1 MTSRAR
7 LLILVFALAGLAFA
21 GSSAWVHY
29 KLITQP
35 AYVSPCDINATFSCS
50 QVYMSQYGAI
60 RGVPVAVGGLIW
72 FALVGLLAA
81 FARPGERND
90 PTGAY
95 VFALA
100 TVGLGAV
107 IYLAYASFVVLKMGC
122 VLCIGTYV
130 SVVGIFLVSSA
141 SVSMPMTRLPGR
153 LFNDLR
159 TLVSRPT
166 AMLVAILFLG
176 FAASA
181 IAFFPKEGG
190 VSSSTSTAAAGAAS
204 ATGAAGAAGAAAS
217 AAPAIGTQSADIDKA
232 FADAWFQQHRV
243 DIGVPANG
251 AKVLIVK
258 FIDWQCPSCKAAHF
272 AYKPILD
279 EFEKTNPGAVRQV
292 IKDYPLNSRCNYGVS
307 REMHPSACE
316 EAAAVRI
323 AREKG
328 KEAELVTWLFGM
340 PDVPQMQRTPD
351 MVEAQLK
358 QLIGVQDFAREYASR
373 LPDIKRDVADGGALK
388 VSQTPTYFI
397 NGVRAQTEQGWL
409 PPHYFGLAIKL
420 ELDKA
425 SGKSPQ
431 P

>member
-7 LLILVFALAGLAFA
+7 LLILVFAVAGLAFA

-29 KLITQP
+29 KLVTQP
-35 AYVSPCDINATFSCS
+35 AYVSPCDINATFSCTE
-50 QVYMSQYGAI
+50 VYRSQYGTI
-60 RGVPVAVGGLIW
+60 RGVPVAIGGVIW

-81 FARPGERND
+81 FARPGDRND
-90 PTGAY
+90 PSSAY
-95 VFALA
+95 VFSLA
-100 TVGLGAV
+100 TVGLGAI
-107 IYLAYASFVVLKMGC
+107 IYLAYASYFVLKMGC

-130 SVVGIFLVSSA
+130 SVIGIFIVSSA
-141 SVSMPMTRLPGR
+141 AVSMPMTRLPGR

-159 TLVSRPT
+159 SMVSRPT
-166 AMLVAILFLG
+166 ALLVAVLFLA

-181 IAFFPKEGG
+181 IAFFPKEAT
-190 VSSSTSTAAAGAAS
+190 SSSGMSAGAAS
-204 ATGAAGAAGAAAS
+204 APGASGGSGTTAPAK
-217 AAPAIGTQSADIDKA
+217 PAIGTQSPDIDKA
-232 FADAWFQQHRV
+232 FADAWFQQQRV

-272 AYKPILD
+272 AYKPILE

-307 REMHPSACE
+307 REIHPSACE
-316 EAAAVRI
+316 EAAAVRMV
-323 AREKG
+323 REKG

-351 MVEAQLK
+351 MVEAQVK
-358 QLIGVQDFAREYASR
+358 QLIGVQDFAREYAAR
-373 LPDIKRDVADGGALK
+373 LPDIKRDVADGGALR

-409 PPHYFGLAIKL
+409 PPHFFALAIKL